1 MKKKHWIPVKIS
13 TAFGSPIFGRNKKS
27 LKKVVVI
34 SERKS
39 KFWLISKYKVFSI
52 RFWKFHRFVCR
63 LQPTFLNNK
72 ISIFNIF
79 NGNHKKGNFG
89 SCVASYF
96 FLTRSLLL
104 FYLLPTVLSIFFLY
118 VPLLYHR
125 FSLQKTSETNETLFH
140 FYDLF
145 SGEGK
150 VIEKIAVK
158 IFFIE
163 SMSN

>member
-1 MKKKHWIPVKIS
+1 MVE
-13 TAFGSPIFGRNKKS
+13 FD
-27 LKKVVVI
+27 
-34 SERKS
+34 SEIGMSGNLVPQGTRGPAGTHQNFKND
-39 KFWLISKYKVFSI
+39 FL
-52 RFWKFHRFVCR
+52 
-63 LQPTFLNNK
+63 LQPLGWKLHPFRCKLWYSMIYEFLKILK
-72 ISIFNIF
+72 ISIFKIF
-79 NGNHKKGNFG
+79 NENHKKGNFG

-104 FYLLPTVLSIFFLY
+104 FYLLPTVLSLFFLY

-125 FSLQKTSETNETLFH
+125 FSLEKTPETNETLFH

-150 VIEKIAVK
+150 VIKKIGVK

-163 SMSN
+163 SEST

>member
-1 MKKKHWIPVKIS
+1 MKKTLHWLLARQFLGE
-13 TAFGSPIFGRNKKS
+13 TRNHTKKLWPF
-27 LKKVVVI
+27 LKQNQN
-34 SERKS
+34 
-39 KFWLISKYKVFSI
+39 FDLFLNI
-52 RFWKFHRFVCR
+52 RFSQSGFENFIDLYADCNQH
-63 LQPTFLNNK
+63 FLNNK

-79 NGNHKKGNFG
+79 NENHKKGNFG

-104 FYLLPTVLSIFFLY
+104 FYLLPTVLSLFFLY

-125 FSLQKTSETNETLFH
+125 FSLQKTPETNETLFH

-150 VIEKIAVK
+150 VIKIAVK
-158 IFFIE
+158 IFSIE
-163 SMSN
+163 SMTN